1 VAALKLPKLPDRT
14 PVKIA
19 ITVTP
24 DLDSLLRD
32 YLALYQA
39 AYDDTATTVADLIP
53 AIIAQF
59 LEGDRAFR
67 RQRNGQNQA

>member
-1 VAALKLPKLPDRT
+1 MAALKLQKLPDRT

-19 ITVTP
+19 IMVTP

-39 AYDDTATTVADLIP
+39 TYGETATTVADLIP